1 MNDLDRYRQK
11 IDELDKQLSELF
23 EKRMAVVK
31 KVALYKKEQGL
42 EILNEQRELAVLE
55 KNINFIENE
64 ELKAYYKEV
73 LSVLMKVSKDYQKR
87 LM

>member
-1 MNDLDRYRQK
+1 MNDLDRYRQE
-11 IDELDKQLSELF
+11 IDALDKQLSELF